1 MSIECDM
8 SRVPRSRGAPCGVLL
23 GGNEVDD
30 GRAKPVN
37 QSDSR

>member
-1 MSIECDM
+1 MDNERD
-8 SRVPRSRGAPCGVLL
+8 RDPPCGMLL

-37 QSDSR
+37 QTDSR